1 MKKNITRVALTIA
14 LLLALL
20 NLVAFLLPFSRTA
33 SFWVGYTF
41 TSLAIL
47 AQLPLTLYAF
57 TAKGGARNSL
67 YGFAIA
73 RLALIYLLV
82 QSIVGLLCMAL
93 AAWAPLSIAIIAQA
107 AILALAIIGCMATS
121 AIRDEIRRQDARLQ
135 KDVFVMRELR
145 SRASALAGQAQGMA
159 VQEQLKKLADEFRFS
174 DPVSSDATSPLE
186 SDLRACM
193 DNLERALADGD
204 MESISKLCPKATALL
219 EERNRICKL
228 NK

>member
-1 MKKNITRVALTIA
+1 MKKNIARVALTIA

-67 YGFAIA
+67 YGFPIA
-73 RLALIYLLV
+73 R
-82 QSIVGLLCMAL
+82 
-93 AAWAPLSIAIIAQA
+93 
-107 AILALAIIGCMATS
+107 LALAIIGCMATS